1 MPVKIDLNHR
11 PPPPQDFP
19 HRCFELSLRTKAVF
33 AVLKGPQPWGADS
46 PTSSARRHAYD
57 HLQGLADEI
66 HALFSHHADDT
77 TPFTAALQSV
87 IAPGLARQDHSEE
100 QRRELLA
107 AGAFARERPDIPER
121 LEESNLLALEALFL
135 GYTQHLE
142 RLGLY
147 FLRMM
152 QVVGKNLPDELV
164 VKAQLA
170 AHGWITVVEA

>member
-1 MPVKIDLNHR
+1 MPVKIDLDHR
-11 PPPPQDFP
+11 PAPPLDFP

-46 PTSSARRHAYD
+46 PTAPARRHAYD

-66 HALFSHHADDT
+66 HGLFSHPADDT
-77 TPFTAALQSV
+77 APFTAALQSV
-87 IAPGLARQDHSEE
+87 LVRALDPRDRGEE
-100 QRRELLA
+100 HRRDLLA
-107 AGAFARERPDIPER
+107 AAAFVRERPDIPER
-121 LEESNLLALEALFL
+121 LEEANLLALEALFL

-152 QVVGKNLPDELV
+152 QVNGKNLPDELV

>member
-11 PPPPQDFP
+11 PAPPLDFP

-46 PTSSARRHAYD
+46 PTSPARRHAYE

-66 HALFSHHADDT
+66 HALFSQRADDT
-77 TPFTAALQSV
+77 TPFTAALDSV
-87 IAPGLARQDHSEE
+87 IVTGVARHDEE
-100 QRRELLA
+100 HRRDLLA

-121 LEESNLLALEALFL
+121 LEESNLLALEAMFMD
-135 GYTQHLE
+135 YTQHLE

>member
-1 MPVKIDLNHR
+1 MPVTIDLSHR
-11 PPPPQDFP
+11 PAPPQDFP

-46 PTSSARRHAYD
+46 ATSAARQHAYD

-66 HALFSHHADDT
+66 HALFAHHADDT
-77 TPFTAALQSV
+77 TPFTAALRSV
-87 IAPGLARQDHSEE
+87 LVPGAARHAEDH
-100 QRRELLA
+100 RHDLLT

-121 LEESNLLALEALFL
+121 IDESNLLALEALFMN
-135 GYTQHLE
+135 YTQHLE

-147 FLRMM
+147 FLRML
-152 QVVGKNLPDELV
+152 QVIGNNLPAQLV

>member
-1 MPVKIDLNHR
+1 MPVKIDLNNR
-11 PPPPQDFP
+11 PPPPQNFP

-46 PTSSARRHAYD
+46 PVSPARRHAYD
-57 HLQGLADEI
+57 HLQALADEI
-66 HALFSHHADDT
+66 HALFTPHADDT

-87 IAPGLARQDHSEE
+87 LVPGRHDPGEE

-121 LEESNLLALEALFL
+121 LEESNLLALEAQFM

-152 QVVGKNLPDELV
+152 QVVGKNLPEALV

-170 AHGWITVVEA
+170 ANGWITVVEA